1 MAAINEGTPQ
11 RQTRARATSDRTL
24 ALDPL
29 QDLQQLHSLPS
40 PTAPSQPEVIES
52 SSSLHDT
59 ARYGTFPYPEV
70 QNDRE
75 DVGSQHSTAYTA
87 LLDVTLESRSSSDAE
102 NSETNIE
109 ALHRHVPDS
118 DESNDRRAPGSAL
131 SEHDRGTTLS
141 FRFGS
146 MLVLINGLIQKL
158 GELPE
163 IELSEKELP
172 KKDLPGKKLPYTR
185 LGDIINFLEGCVLD
199 LQIWLK
205 DLTTTEVLALDRLDD
220 MKNPQIAAT
229 VIIASLHET
238 MASIGNILLPATKR
252 FNTSLSSESAS
263 VHPQASIVQSHRGH
277 MEVASA
283 SSYGETLVELSMTC
297 DALKSLLGKL
307 LAQKSAI
314 KEVLASS
321 STERITSTKDI
332 ASDSEARLAPSILCF
347 GW

>member
-1 MAAINEGTPQ
+1 MAAVNEGTPQ
-11 RQTRARATSDRTL
+11 RQSRARVTSDRTL
-24 ALDPL
+24 ALDPAK
-29 QDLQQLHSLPS
+29 DLQQLHRLPF

-59 ARYGTFPYPEV
+59 ARYGTFPYSEV

-87 LLDVTLESRSSSDAE
+87 LLDVTLVSRSSCNAE

-118 DESNDRRAPGSAL
+118 DESNGRRAPGSAL

-158 GELPE
+158 SEFPK

-172 KKDLPGKKLPYTR
+172 KDLPGKKLPYTR
-185 LGDIINFLEGCVLD
+185 LGDIITFLEGCVLD

-205 DLTTTEVLALDRLDD
+205 DLTTTDVLALDCLDD
-220 MKNPQIAAT
+220 VKNPQIAAT

-238 MASIGNILLPATKR
+238 MADISNILLPAAKR
-252 FNTSLSSESAS
+252 FNTSLLNESAS
-263 VHPQASIVQSHRGH
+263 VHPQVPIVQSHRGN
-277 MEVASA
+277 MEAVSA
-283 SSYGETLVELSMTC
+283 SSYGETLLELSTTC

-321 STERITSTKDI
+321 STERI
-332 ASDSEARLAPSILCF
+332 APDSEARLAPSILCF